1 MKLKITLSS
10 NRPIS
15 LPLHHNRALQG
26 FIYANLG
33 LFASFFHD
41 FGIPVSGR
49 LLKPL
54 TFSRLF
60 GRSRIDRERKRALFK
75 PPVYFYF
82 SSLFEEVLS
91 TYATILLKKPFLK
104 LGRNLVQV
112 EKIEVIEERVSGN
125 EAVVKTLSPIVVR
138 KTVEGKSL
146 YLNPGQEEFYRL
158 LAKNLAKKSRLYAGR
173 EVSPEEIE
181 IEPAPGA
188 FFKKAVVYYKG
199 YPYEAYK
206 GKFLIRAPKEAIETA
221 LLTGLGE
228 RNSQGFGMVIV
239 DGEPSGLPA
248 RLV

>member
-1 MKLKITLSS
+1 MGGKTVKLKITLSS
-10 NRPIS
+10 DRPIS

-41 FGIPVSGR
+41 SGIPVSGR

-60 GRSRIDRERKRALFK
+60 GRSRIDRERKRVWFR
-75 PPVYFYF
+75 PPVYLYF
-82 SSLFEEVLS
+82 SSLFEEVIS
-91 TYATILLKKPFLK
+91 TCATTLLKKPFLK

-112 EKIEVIEERVSGN
+112 ERIEVVEERVSGN
-125 EAVVKTLSPIVVR
+125 RAVLKTLSPIVVR
-138 KTVEGKSL
+138 KTAEGRSL
-146 YLNPGQEEFYRL
+146 YLNPGQEEFYAL
-158 LAKNLAKKSRLYAGR
+158 LAKNLARKSKIYAGR
-173 EVSPEEIE
+173 EINPEEIE

-188 FFKKAVVYYKG
+188 HFKKAVVYYKG

-206 GKFLIRAPKEAIETA
+206 GKFSIRAPKKVIETA

-228 RNSQGFGMVIV
+228 RNSQGFGMVILEKEG
-239 DGEPSGLPA
+239 GEK
-248 RLV
+248 